1 MYVSNPTIRKDEK
14 MNNIKLV
21 NILILAFLDLFFD
34 MYDMI
39 ISRRRK
45 LGPNTDRSSRYLI
58 QRFWIFFS
66 IIVHGIGSTINYWLV
81 KMNLRFPP
89 PHLPI
94 NCSLTKINSLNNILF
109 WICILIHVASPAVE
123 NHWVNDQ
130 NTE

>member
-14 MNNIKLV
+14 RNNVKLV

-58 QRFWIFFS
+58 QRFTFKNYFRIFFS
-66 IIVHGIGSTINYWLV
+66 MIVYGIGSTINY
-81 KMNLRFPP
+81 
-89 PHLPI
+89 
-94 NCSLTKINSLNNILF
+94 
-109 WICILIHVASPAVE
+109 
-123 NHWVNDQ
+123 
-130 NTE
+130 